1 MVSFLTITNLK
12 RDLELLSP
20 LKLDLIQRHKAET
33 RLRVEWH
40 SVQVVRFRA
49 ADPGLLEDDGEG
61 YAWKMM
67 R

>member
-1 MVSFLTITNLK
+1 MA
-12 RDLELLSP
+12 P
-20 LKLDLIQRHKAET
+20 LKLDLIQYHKAET

-40 SVQVVRFRA
+40 SVQIVHFRA

-61 YAWKMM
+61 HTWKMM

>member
-1 MVSFLTITNLK
+1 MRIRTPG
-12 RDLELLSP
+12 SP
-20 LKLDLIQRHKAET
+20 ELDLIQRNKVET

-40 SVQVVRFRA
+40 SVQVVRLRA
-49 ADPGLLEDDGEG
+49 TDPGLLEDDGEG

>member
-1 MVSFLTITNLK
+1 M
-12 RDLELLSP
+12 
-20 LKLDLIQRHKAET
+20 DLIQRHKAET

-40 SVQVVRFRA
+40 SVQVVRLRA
-49 ADPGLLEDDGEG
+49 ADPGFLEDDGEG